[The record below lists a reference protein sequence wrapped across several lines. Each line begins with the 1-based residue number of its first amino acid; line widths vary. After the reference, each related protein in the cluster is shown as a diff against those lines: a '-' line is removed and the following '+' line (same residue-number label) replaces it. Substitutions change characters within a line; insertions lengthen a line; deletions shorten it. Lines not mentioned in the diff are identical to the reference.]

1 MAMPTSEVPITV
13 SRHPITGVL
22 LLLFFACWGL
32 APATT
37 LASDYPQSR
46 DISYQYEALPR
57 ADKVVVYK
65 GEQRLVLERWGTVI
79 REYPIV
85 MGPNPVGH
93 KRYAGDGRTPEG
105 EYLLDWRN
113 PDSRFYRSIHI
124 SYPNEY
130 DIANAEAR
138 GVDPGRHIMIH
149 GSPNWV
155 PSSEWAK
162 QWLYRDNWTEGCI
175 AVTNEAMDEIW
186 LAVEDGT
193 PIVIKP

>member
-1 MAMPTSEVPITV
+1 MSTREVPITA
-13 SRHPITGVL
+13 SRHPLTGVIL
-22 LLLFFACWGL
+22 LLVFAWGGL
-32 APATT
+32 APGTAR
-37 LASDYPQSR
+37 ANDYMQAG
-46 DISYQYEALPR
+46 YQYEALPQ
-57 ADKVVVYK
+57 ADQVVVYK
-65 GEQRLVLERWGTVI
+65 GEQRLVLKRWGTVI

-85 MGPNPVGH
+85 LGPNPVGH
-93 KRYAGDGRTPEG
+93 KQYAGDGRTPEG

-113 PDSRFYRSIHI
+113 PESRFYRSIHI
-124 SYPNEY
+124 SYPNQY

-138 GVDPGRHIMIH
+138 GMDPGQHIMIH
-149 GSPNWV
+149 GSPNWA
-155 PSSEWAK
+155 PSSEWAE